1 MKRGS
6 FFITLT
12 KRLPIA
18 DFDVLEY
25 ELHEMSW
32 GGATVYIHQKS
43 TEPREINPD
52 SDSDDDVDDKE
63 VPGTPIPR
71 K

>member
-1 MKRGS
+1 MKKGS

-12 KRLPIA
+12 KRLPIH
-18 DFDVLEY
+18 DFEVLEY

-43 TEPREINPD
+43 TESRVLTAEEQEEG
-52 SDSDDDVDDKE
+52 DDE
-63 VPGTPIPR
+63 Y
-71 K
+71 

>member
-25 ELHEMSW
+25 ELYEMSW
-32 GGATVYIHQKS
+32 GAATVYIHQKS

-52 SDSDDDVDDKE
+52 SDSDDDE
-63 VPGTPIPR
+63 HTATRPHTPA